1 MSKLEQGKPPTNIP
15 RLPIEKLTG
24 SMLDDDFAS
33 T

>member
-1 MSKLEQGKPPTNIP
+1 MSKLEQGKPFNIP

-24 SMLDDDFAS
+24 SMLEGDLAS